1 MVKAIQSIQTP
12 IPKGL
17 VNPVSWVGDTVRIM
31 HLETISTMNHPSS
44 AVEAGKKQ
52 LVLGVAAQ
60 LLQAAISRRQT
71 LLLANKQLSDSDT
84 QRLEA
89 EVGELNRLVDAWQR
103 GGDPASSRWD
113 LAMTSIIARKARLVD
128 EREAWMTPKY

>member
-1 MVKAIQSIQTP
+1 M
-12 IPKGL
+12 
-17 VNPVSWVGDTVRIM
+17 VNPVSWVGNTVRIM
-31 HLETISTMNHPSS
+31 HLETISTMNHPSR

-71 LLLANKQLSDSDT
+71 LPATKHLSDSDA

-89 EVGELNRLVDAWQR
+89 EMGEIKRLLDAWQR

-113 LAMTSIIARKARLVD
+113 LAMTSIIARKALLVD